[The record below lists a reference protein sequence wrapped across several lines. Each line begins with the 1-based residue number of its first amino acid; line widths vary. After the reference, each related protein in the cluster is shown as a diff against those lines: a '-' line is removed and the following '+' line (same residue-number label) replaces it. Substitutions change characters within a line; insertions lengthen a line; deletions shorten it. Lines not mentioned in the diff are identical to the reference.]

1 MTMPKMIVEHI
12 PLNSLARWGVFHLS
26 LDEGALVPSSEARG
40 FLGRRVLLMRRDYIV
55 FFSRLLKWLRAI
67 EAALHSRHLG
77 AQCAVVVERW
87 S

>member
-1 MTMPKMIVEHI
+1 MIVEHI

-40 FLGRRVLLMRRDYIV
+40 FLGRRVLLMWRDYIV
-55 FFSRLLKWLRAI
+55 FFSRWLKWFRAI
-67 EAALHSRHLG
+67 EAALHSWHLG